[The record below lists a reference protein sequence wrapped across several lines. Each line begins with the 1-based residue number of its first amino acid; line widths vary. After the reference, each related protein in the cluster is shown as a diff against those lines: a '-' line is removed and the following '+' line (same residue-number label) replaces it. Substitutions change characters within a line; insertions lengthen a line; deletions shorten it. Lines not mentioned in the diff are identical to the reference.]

1 MAMFANKKII
11 SLNYP
16 QNHSYL
22 KHCICI
28 LPKHCICMLPVSLY
42 IQTLTWCFQ
51 PIQAFVNCYI
61 YSYFFTKNPNLKKK
75 IFLGGGGGGYSKW

>member
-22 KHCICI
+22 
-28 LPKHCICMLPVSLY
+28 KHCICMLPVSLY

-61 YSYFFTKNPNLKKK
+61 YSYFFLQRNQ
-75 IFLGGGGGGYSKW
+75 I